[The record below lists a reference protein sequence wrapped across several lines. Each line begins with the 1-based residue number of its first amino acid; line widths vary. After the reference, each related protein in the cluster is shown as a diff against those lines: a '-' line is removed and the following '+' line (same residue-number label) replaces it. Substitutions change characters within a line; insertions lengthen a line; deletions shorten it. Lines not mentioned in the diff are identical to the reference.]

1 SHLGRPD
8 GKPNPKYS
16 LRPVAARFAE
26 LLGRPVS
33 FDEPGEIEL
42 LENLRFDPGEGTN
55 DPEFARRLAAHGD
68 VYINDAFARTRGRT
82 FPRPDRSGGSRAA
95 RSHPARRS

>member
-42 LENLRFDPGEGTN
+42 LENLRFDPGEETN

-68 VYINDAFARTRGRT
+68 VYINDAFGTAHRAHASTVGVTRYL
-82 FPRPDRSGGSRAA
+82 PSAA
-95 RSHPARRS
+95 GLLMQR